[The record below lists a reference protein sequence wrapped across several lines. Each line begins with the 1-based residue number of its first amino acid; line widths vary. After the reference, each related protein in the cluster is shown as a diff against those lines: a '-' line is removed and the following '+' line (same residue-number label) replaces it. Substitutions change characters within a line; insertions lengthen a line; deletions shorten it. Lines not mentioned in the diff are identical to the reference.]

1 VAAACG
7 RRLDHRQV
15 DDEREVA
22 VNKVLFGLILGGV
35 LGIFDGLTALFSAPE
50 TAPQIA
56 GIVIGSTV
64 KGLVAGAIIGFFA
77 RKVRSLPLGLLF
89 GLAVGALF
97 AWLVVY
103 LGGGL
108 YFWEI
113 VVPGAIVGLIVG
125 YATQRY
131 GGGERAPGAA
141 TVGCL
146 LALVL
151 AAPALGDHHGHAH
164 GAKVEAASVD
174 AAAALARL
182 KGLAGRWEGTAAG
195 QPGGVV
201 EYRVTGGGNVVM
213 ETMFPGTEHEMVSMY
228 HLEGGE
234 LVMTHYCTSGNHP
247 RLKLTAADAGGL
259 AFGYA
264 GGSLD
269 PAKDVHVHAGRLGFA
284 EDGVLEA
291 TWTFWKNG
299 ADNGAAAFVLK
310 RAE

>member
-1 VAAACG
+1 
-7 RRLDHRQV
+7 
-15 DDEREVA
+15 VA
-22 VNKVLFGLILGGV
+22 VNKIVLGLVLGGV
-35 LGIFDGLTALFSAPE
+35 LGIFDGLTSLLSAPE
-50 TAPQIA
+50 TAPQIV

-77 RKVRSLPLGLLF
+77 RKVRSLAWGLLF
-89 GLAVGALF
+89 GLVVGAFF
-97 AWLVVY
+97 AWLVT
-103 LGGGL
+103 LGGP

-113 VVPGAIVGLIVG
+113 VIPGAIVGLIVG

-131 GGGERAPGAA
+131 GGERAPGAA
-141 TVGCL
+141 AAGLL
-146 LALVL
+146 LALAL
-151 AAPALGDHHGHAH
+151 AAPAAGHGEHAH
-164 GAKVEAASVD
+164 PAKQPAAPD
-174 AAAALARL
+174 AAAALAQL

-213 ETMFPGTEHEMVSMY
+213 ETMFPGTEHEMVSVY

-247 RLKLTAADAGGL
+247 KLKLTGADAGGL

-264 GGSLD
+264 GGSFD
-269 PAKDVHVHAGRLGFA
+269 PGKDVHVHAGRLTV
-284 EDGVLEA
+284 EDDGVLEA
-291 TWTFWKNG
+291 DWTFWKDG
-299 ADNGAAAFVLK
+299 ADNGTATFVLR